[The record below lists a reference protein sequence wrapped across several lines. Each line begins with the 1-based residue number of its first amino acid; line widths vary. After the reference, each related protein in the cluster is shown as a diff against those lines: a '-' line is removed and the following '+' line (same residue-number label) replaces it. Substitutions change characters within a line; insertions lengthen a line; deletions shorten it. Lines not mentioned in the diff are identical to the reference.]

1 MSKRKKSVQKPP
13 RLHRNQATVSK
24 PSLTKRKQQ
33 ETVARRKLASGDK
46 VPKHQ
51 SGPQYHESQQILCVG
66 EGNFSFARA
75 LVRTL
80 EGVGQN
86 LFATAYDA
94 RDTVDAKYQVSHR
107 HNAQQ
112 RLHKTDSYKRN
123 KACTRAF
130 VPVLQEGGDP
140 VSEIIEELQDCDVTL
155 CYAVDATQLAKS
167 LQVSTNSQNIFSK
180 RDPVFPVVLG
190 CQHIALYAHCSCQ

>member
-13 RLHRNQATVSK
+13 RLHRNQPATVSK

-33 ETVARRKLASGDK
+33 ETVARRKLASGNK
-46 VPKHQ
+46 VPKSQ
-51 SGPQYHESQQILCVG
+51 AGPQYHESQQILCVG

-80 EGVGQN
+80 EGLGQN

-94 RDTVDAKYQVSHR
+94 RDTVDAKY
-107 HNAQQ
+107 
-112 RLHKTDSYKRN
+112 
-123 KACTRAF
+123 
-130 VPVLQEGGDP
+130 QEGGDP

-155 CYAVDATQLAKS
+155 CYAVDATQLAKT
-167 LQVSTNSQNIFSK
+167 LQVASKKQHVRNLPQVFDRIIFN
-180 RDPVFPVVLG
+180 FPHVGLGIKDQDINVQKNQQMLSSFFFSVCEVLKAAEKP
-190 CQHIALYAHCSCQ
+190 QW